1 MQKEEGWPSK
11 SERSAML
18 LRETTARVDSLSEE
32 LANKEKEA
40 RAAEQRLEDY
50 MRQITGLKTKIAMK
64 NKLQ

>member
-1 MQKEEGWPSK
+1 
-11 SERSAML
+11 ML